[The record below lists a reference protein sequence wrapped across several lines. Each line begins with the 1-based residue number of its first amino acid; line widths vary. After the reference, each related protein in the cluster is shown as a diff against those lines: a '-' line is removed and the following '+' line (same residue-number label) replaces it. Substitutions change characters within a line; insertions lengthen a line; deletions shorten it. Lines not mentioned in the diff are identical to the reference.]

1 MDNNVKYL
9 RELGEKLR
17 EKRRQK
23 KMSMKELADNCNID
37 KSTVYRIEKGLMNP
51 TILMLKA
58 LCEVLDID
66 LKDFL
71 D

>member
-1 MDNNVKYL
+1 MNNATYLKELGKRL
-9 RELGEKLR
+9 RENRKL
-17 EKRRQK
+17 K

-58 LCEVLDID
+58 LCGELGVD

-71 D
+71 E